1 MGFQFTDEQ
10 RALKQAVPNFAR
22 KKLEPNAF
30 IREEKSWPV
39 ENAKL
44 LSSTGFVGMT
54 LPEE

>member
-1 MGFQFTDEQ
+1 MDFQFTDEQ
-10 RALKQAVPNFAR
+10 RALKQATPNFAR

-30 IREEKSWPV
+30 TRKEKGWSV
-39 ENAKL
+39 GNAKL